1 MTVLVLDT
9 CRDALSAAE
18 FVAPIARIVRDAAG
32 AAADVGTGGG
42 AGAGA
47 APSGDGPVG
56 EAVARGAEGGVPG
69 SDASDGGAVRVVRY
83 RELDPGALAEA
94 SHIII
99 CGTALQDDEY
109 LNHQKHFEWL
119 RDTDRPVL
127 AICSGMQAL
136 ALQFGARLVDCTE
149 IGMVTVQTEQENPLC
164 AGRFEAYALHRHA
177 VEGLSRFEV
186 LARSGSAAQVIRH
199 RQRPLWGVLFHPEV
213 RHEAVVRR
221 FLAL

>member
-1 MTVLVLDT
+1 VTVLLLDT

-32 AAADVGTGGG
+32 VAADAGAGAVAG

-47 APSGDGPVG
+47 DAVSSGDGPVG
-56 EAVARGAEGGVPG
+56 EAGAREAAGGDAPEG
-69 SDASDGGAVRVVRY
+69 DAVRVVRY
-83 RELDPGALAEA
+83 RELDTSALTEA

-109 LNHQKHFEWL
+109 LNHPEHFAWL

-136 ALQFGARLVDCTE
+136 ALQFGARLMDCTE
-149 IGMVTVQTEQENPLC
+149 IGMVTVETVAENPLC

-177 VEGLSRFEV
+177 VEGLAQFEV
-186 LARSGSAAQVIRH
+186 LARSGAAAHIIRH
-199 RQRPLWGVLFHPEV
+199 RTRPLWGVLFHPEV